1 MTNYC
6 TVLFLNTCIYDISS
20 RESIIHE
27 GLPQFSM
34 DHKEI
39 HFMSFDLTSRNKY
52 KSLGQLQEGQKPVR
66 KNYMINYSC
75 TILFLITCI

>member
-1 MTNYC
+1 MGLMGLMYDELLYC
-6 TVLFLNTCIYDISS
+6 IVSKYLYIRYS

-52 KSLGQLQEGQKPVR
+52 KSLG
-66 KNYMINYSC
+66 
-75 TILFLITCI
+75 